1 MANMLDAV
9 LETTKALSPGPTK
22 KIAEAAKAQA
32 EAETGQAEDEATKTQ
47 AKAEAGPSA
56 PVAVKPTAPEE
67 KTVGQIAPE
76 KDRDSCSQS
85 SDRKCWLHHSTRFE
99 EEIVRR
105 RNSGSQPLC
114 AKVEISE
121 GSFSV

>member
-1 MANMLDAV
+1 MKMLEILSPPTEAKLPKVQKASVVTPNRRRMANMLDAV

-85 SDRKCWLHHSTRFE
+85 SDRKC
-99 EEIVRR
+99 
-105 RNSGSQPLC
+105 
-114 AKVEISE
+114 
-121 GSFSV
+121 

>member
-9 LETTKALSPGPTK
+9 LETTKALSPAPTK
-22 KIAEAAKAQA
+22 KIAEAAKVQA
-32 EAETGQAEDEATKTQ
+32 EAETGLAEAEATKTQ
-47 AKAEAGPSA
+47 AKAEAGYSA
-56 PVAVKPTAPEE
+56 PAAVKPAVPEE
-67 KTVGQIAPE
+67 KRQGRLHLKRSRLLLPKFRT
-76 KDRDSCSQS
+76 KMLTTL
-85 SDRKCWLHHSTRFE
+85 SDTLC